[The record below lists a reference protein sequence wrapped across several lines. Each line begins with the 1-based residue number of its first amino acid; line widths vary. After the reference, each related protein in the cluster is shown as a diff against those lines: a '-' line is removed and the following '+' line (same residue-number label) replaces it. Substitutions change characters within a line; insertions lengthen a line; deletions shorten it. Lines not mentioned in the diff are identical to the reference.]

1 MKKYLLMALSVLMA
15 TTFVACGDDDDDPV
29 EEKTK
34 EAIVDVY
41 APVFDEQF
49 DYVTCTININVDG
62 KTVATVPVEKGKYTA
77 VPGLAYNPIEREV
90 NIMNKELIK
99 DIKYCKVFT
108 GKYKSG
114 TTVEATSTYALTGKY
129 GSHETEF
136 NMLVGTL
143 VVATYGNI
151 VTVGNT
157 ECRCFNGI
165 YSDEENLKGLF
176 EVFKNDKSKSSIVIQ

>member
-1 MKKYLLMALSVLMA
+1 MKKFLLMALSVLMA

-29 EEKTK
+29 KEQDK

-49 DYVTCTININVDG
+49 DYIACTININVNG

-77 VPGLAYNPIEREV
+77 IPGLAINPVESKVSLI
-90 NIMNKELIK
+90 NKELVK

-108 GKYKSG
+108 GKYKTG
-114 TTVEATSTYALTGKY
+114 TKVEATSTYSLTGKY
-129 GSHETEF
+129 DSHETTF

-143 VVATYGNI
+143 VVANYGNT
-151 VTVGNT
+151 VMVGNT

-165 YSDEENLKGLF
+165 YCDEENLKGF
-176 EVFKNDKSKSSIVIQ
+176 YEVFKNDKSESSIEVL